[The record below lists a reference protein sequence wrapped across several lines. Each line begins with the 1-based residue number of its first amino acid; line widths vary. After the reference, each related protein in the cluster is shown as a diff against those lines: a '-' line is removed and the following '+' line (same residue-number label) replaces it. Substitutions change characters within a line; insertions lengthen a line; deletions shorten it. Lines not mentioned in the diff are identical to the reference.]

1 MVYVEILIALTF
13 AGLSGLFIWL
23 YFKFKNGQLSYEQ
36 KYIDRSRWSFIGFWS
51 SNRSKIII
59 FMAMV
64 FMLLSLSFV
73 LIASGINID
82 YTPI

>member
-13 AGLSGLFIWL
+13 AGLSGLFIWF
-23 YFKFKNGQLSYEQ
+23 YFKFKSGQSAYEQ
-36 KYIDRSRWSFIGFWS
+36 KHIDRSRWSFIGFWS

-82 YTPI
+82 YIPI